1 MNKIV
6 IAVLLSFIAVSA
18 AATPKSAGT
27 TGNVGINFSV
37 DSVIG
42 IHGEFNISSMANNA
56 PVSVQAFW
64 KNYSQRIAPAVTWGT
79 TGIGV
84 AAIYDFNSIAK
95 LDKKIHPYAG
105 LGLIPYPTDGKE
117 QDPHGHI
124 PGWAAGCT
132 SQAGSD
138 MRSPLKLQLI

>member
-1 MNKIV
+1 M
-6 IAVLLSFIAVSA
+6 
-18 AATPKSAGT
+18 
-27 TGNVGINFSV
+27 
-37 DSVIG
+37 
-42 IHGEFNISSMANNA
+42 
-56 PVSVQAFW
+56 
-64 KNYSQRIAPAVTWGT
+64 GT

-105 LGLIPYPTDGKE
+105 LGLIPYPTNGKE